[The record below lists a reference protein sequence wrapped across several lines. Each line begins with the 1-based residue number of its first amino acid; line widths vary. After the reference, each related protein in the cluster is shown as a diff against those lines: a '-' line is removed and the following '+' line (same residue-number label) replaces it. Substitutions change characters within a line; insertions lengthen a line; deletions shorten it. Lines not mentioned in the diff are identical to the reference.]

1 MGVVVFFSHLSCLVE
16 ANHLSSDD
24 YLGRIS
30 FACHYL
36 HHSLLSGVCL
46 RCGALHGLRSAEK
59 PRVFVSLCFGYGEPL
74 HGRLGTAK
82 YGTGKSTTVRIQDK
96 NGFFATLVLRFYS
109 FYQFAA
115 IGSHLTPSDLLM
127 EMGFSTLIAIQ
138 SSAFFMTLYRK
149 SLVGYQMHAIV
160 YTTCLVFSSAAMAR
174 QFNLFRLALVFVA
187 YMFRVNFGASKYML
201 WIAFSLTLT
210 FQALSGL

>member
-1 MGVVVFFSHLSCLVE
+1 MIIWEEYRLHAIIFTI
-16 ANHLSSDD
+16 
-24 YLGRIS
+24 RS
-30 FACHYL
+30 FL
-36 HHSLLSGVCL
+36 
-46 RCGALHGLRSAEK
+46 
-59 PRVFVSLCFGYGEPL
+59 VFVYGAVRSMGYGVPRNLEFL
-74 HGRLGTAK
+74 FLYALVMVNHYMADWVTAK

-127 EMGFSTLIAIQ
+127 EMGFNTLIAIQ

-187 YMFRVNFGASKYML
+187 YMLRVNFGASKYML